1 MKKGDA
7 LIGLASTG
15 VHSNGFSLVRKILN
29 VNREKLEVRSDDLG
43 CSLGE
48 ALLRPTQ
55 IYVKPVL
62 RLIEQKLVKAVSHIT
77 GGGFYENLPRM
88 LPQGAGLAIEKK
100 SFPILPIFELLA
112 DLGKVP
118 ERDMFN
124 TFNMGIGMALVV
136 ASEDAE
142 KALKLLEEE
151 GQEAYLIGQVT
162 DSGEIVIC

>member
-1 MKKGDA
+1 M
-7 LIGLASTG
+7 
-15 VHSNGFSLVRKILN
+15 
-29 VNREKLEVRSDDLG
+29 
-43 CSLGE
+43 
-48 ALLRPTQ
+48 
-55 IYVKPVL
+55 KPVL